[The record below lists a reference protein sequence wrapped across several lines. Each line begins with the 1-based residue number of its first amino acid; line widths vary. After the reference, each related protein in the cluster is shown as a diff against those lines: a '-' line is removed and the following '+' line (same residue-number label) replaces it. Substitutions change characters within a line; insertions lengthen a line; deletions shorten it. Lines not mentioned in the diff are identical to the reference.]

1 MQSLFI
7 VIHKYIYCYTY
18 SYISSSIFRDELNL
32 APSDVLEALNRLLD
46 DNKELLIPE
55 TGELVHP
62 VDGFRLFA
70 TQNPP
75 GAYGGRK
82 PLSRAFR
89 NRFLELCVSDLPHSE
104 VEEIVTE
111 SCGIPPKFSKVLV
124 SVMKELQIRRQQS
137 NLFSGKH
144 GSVTT
149 RDLIKWGRR
158 QPATL
163 EALAIEG
170 YMLLAEKLRTEEE
183 QQSVHAILSSACKAS
198 FSSVSIYSA
207 PKEQVDSLLAM
218 SDMLKNGSLSVEGI
232 KEVAI
237 TSSLRRLWTLVGRAI
252 EFNEPALLIGDTGS
266 GKTTVCQLLT
276 SYRHQNI
283 RILNCHQSTET
294 SDIIGGLRPVRGREA
309 IETQIK
315 DEILSFRT
323 KMNLLQ
329 TSVSALYLIT
339 SDPTTTETLV
349 KSTGSSDSFIKSV
362 LSNFD
367 SVLKSVLDVTSA
379 FYRDSVV
386 SNISM
391 TVDLLSKYM
400 NVVAAATKMILAI
413 LASVDTDSKV
423 KHEPIS
429 KKQKKEKSSAKV
441 SEITS
446 SQLTE
451 VESSLIQ
458 NSEFSQNCTDCVAA
472 ASDLESAFKSV
483 SRLNSRYHAL
493 FEWQDG
499 PLVTAMKEGDVFV
512 LDEINLAE
520 DAVIER
526 LNSVL
531 ESSRS
536 ITLAEKGGLDSER
549 IIAHPNFKFLATM
562 NPGGDFGKR
571 ELSPALRSRFTE
583 IFVPT
588 KFDEND
594 IAAIVMESLKSQSL
608 IAFTSQRDTV
618 ISIAQEIALI
628 MVNFL
633 KWLKSISVIDSSIK
647 VDMSVRELL
656 AWSKFISLWISRA
669 DSISS
674 MRQESFYAL
683 FHGIYMVL
691 LDGLGIGASV
701 PRDVITT
708 FKMLCVDQLLSL
720 CPIEIQSLIRQHISP
735 PDAKECTFVQ
745 DTNGDHQAHV
755 NFKLGFFSTSVGPL
769 FRNPIS
775 KTSDTNEM
783 SGQIALPSS
792 QYVLSAKS
800 TSLNL
805 WRILRALQI
814 SRPILL
820 EGPPGVGKSSIVSHL
835 ARITGHALVRINLS
849 EHSEIS
855 DLLGTDLPTTSSSS
869 SSIGI
874 EDGDDKGDRK
884 NSNTS
889 SQAPKFVFCE
899 GVFLTAM
906 RRGDW
911 VLLDELN
918 LAPQSV
924 LEGLNACLDHRGE
937 VFLPE
942 LNRTVHC
949 APSFRVFCA
958 QNPMAEGGGRKGLPQ
973 SFLSRFSRVFVEAM
987 TEEDML
993 EIALQSWD
1001 YEVNKLVSSV
1011 LTSTST
1017 SVATHSTSFANLQSE
1032 EIKQYVYSMVKFVFK
1047 LQTEVSAHTSF
1058 GVDGS
1063 PWEFNL
1069 RDLIRWIE
1077 FTLTLYQLS
1086 TDSIYTSDQNQL
1098 WYNTAKSTHKDDHF
1112 HYILNEGG
1120 YILFVS
1126 RFRSAE
1132 DREKVC
1138 LLFSDCFGFSLNVYQ
1153 ASGQSI
1159 ILFNKDKILKDDS
1172 ITPSYQRLEDLL
1184 PTKESPRLRGSLRKV
1199 LDMLSFSTNL
1209 HWPVLIVGSSGS
1221 GKRRSVRKLA
1231 AMTGNRLVETCVT
1244 SSTDSTELLGSF
1256 EQKSASS
1263 YLYKGIEETRAAL
1276 QLIHQF
1282 IQRATNEKSSVLR
1295 DTVMSTKPEITR
1307 LQSEF
1312 KYLLYTAEQIDA
1324 TNKLQL
1330 DDGTK
1335 LIEKLGLFCQSLL
1348 SVQSFLR
1355 DQVPN
1360 SHCWH
1365 HTLGNA
1371 EAYINL
1377 AQQYFNKCSVFC
1389 TSSADSGGFEW
1400 VDGVVVE
1407 ALLHGHWL
1415 LIDNINLC
1423 SASVLDRFNSLLE
1436 RDGSLLLTESG
1447 DGRVVQAHPSFKVFF
1462 VMVSS

>member
-1 MQSLFI
+1 M
-7 VIHKYIYCYTY
+7 
-18 SYISSSIFRDELNL
+18 

-62 VDGFRLFA
+62 VAGFMLFA

-124 SVMKELQIRRQQS
+124 TVMKELQIRRQQS

-144 GSVTT
+144 GAVTT

-163 EALAIEG
+163 EAVTIEG

-183 QQSVHAILSSACKAS
+183 QQSVLAILQTACKTT
-198 FSSVSIYSA
+198 FSPVSIYAGPTHSDTLM
-207 PKEQVDSLLAM
+207 EM
-218 SDMLKNGSLSVEGI
+218 SNMLRNGTISVEGI
-232 KEVAI
+232 KEIAI
-237 TSSLRRLWTLVGRAI
+237 TSSLRRLWTLVGRAMQ
-252 EFNEPALLIGDTGS
+252 FNEPALLIGDTGS
-266 GKTTVCQLLT
+266 GKTTVCQLLAA
-276 SYRHQNI
+276 YRQQNI

-309 IETQIK
+309 IGI
-315 DEILSFRT
+315 EINEEIISFREKIRNFHST
-323 KMNLLQ
+323 GSSLLAMIPDLAIDDNVAASDSSL
-329 TSVSALYLIT
+329 TSVLTRLKVDLTASLACIAEMDDDLSTNISST
-339 SDPTTTETLV
+339 VTELV
-349 KSTGSSDSFIKSV
+349 KSTKSI
-362 LSNFD
+362 SN
-367 SVLKSVLDVTSA
+367 TSA
-379 FYRDSVV
+379 VIKQV
-386 SNISM
+386 LALISNM
-391 TVDLLSKYM
+391 SKL
-400 NVVAAATKMILAI
+400 KL
-413 LASVDTDSKV
+413 
-423 KHEPIS
+423 EPTS
-429 KKQKKEKSSAKV
+429 KKQKKDKSVPSTAVPTELESA
-441 SEITS
+441 
-446 SQLTE
+446 
-451 VESSLIQ
+451 LIQ
-458 NSEFSQNCTDCVAA
+458 NAQFSKLCTDCIMMITDV
-472 ASDLESAFKSV
+472 ESV
-483 SRLNSRYHAL
+483 THTVTRLHSRYHAL

-499 PLVTAMKEGDVFV
+499 PLVTAMKQGDVFV

-583 IFVPT
+583 IYVPT
-588 KFDEND
+588 RFEEED
-594 IAAIVMESLKSQSL
+594 ISAIVMESLKSQSL
-608 IAFTSQRDTV
+608 KTSTAGRDVVVTIAR
-618 ISIAQEIALI
+618 EIAII
-628 MVNFL
+628 MVKFL
-633 KWLKSISVIDSSIK
+633 KWLKSVAVVDSSIK

-656 AWSKFISLWISRA
+656 AWSKFISLWISRSA
-669 DSISS
+669 SISS
-674 MRQESFYAL
+674 IRDEAFYAL

-701 PRDVITT
+701 PREVITA
-708 FKMLCVDQLLSL
+708 FKTSCVEHLLSL
-720 CPIEIQSLIRQHISP
+720 CPIETQPSIRHHISP
-735 PDAKECTFVQ
+735 PDAHDCTFVRTLDGNNQ
-745 DTNGDHQAHV
+745 PGI

-769 FRNPIS
+769 FGSPNSLHDSEI
-775 KTSDTNEM
+775 TEINE
-783 SGQIALPSS
+783 SVALPSS
-792 QYVLSAKS
+792 QYVLTAKS

-835 ARITGHALVRINLS
+835 ATITGHSLVRINLS

-855 DLLGTDLPTTSSSS
+855 DLLGTDLPTTSSMSKS
-869 SSIGI
+869 
-874 EDGDDKGDRK
+874 DGDGVGKGAD
-884 NSNTS
+884 TS
-889 SQAPKFVFCE
+889 TQSPKFVFCE

-958 QNPMAEGGGRKGLPQ
+958 QNPMGEGGGRKGLPQ

-1001 YEVNKLVSSV
+1001 YEVEKLASMSP
-1011 LTSTST
+1011 LS
-1017 SVATHSTSFANLQSE
+1017 ATLQFHAPLSD
-1032 EIKQYVYSMVKFVFK
+1032 IGRQYVCSMVRFVFR
-1047 LQTEVSAHTSF
+1047 LQTEVSSHTSF

-1077 FTLTLYQLS
+1077 FTLTLYQLCTVS
-1086 TDSIYTSDQNQL
+1086 AP
-1098 WYNTAKSTHKDDHF
+1098 NTTYFWTMLDPMQDHRF
-1112 HYILNEGG
+1112 TYILNEGG
-1120 YILFVS
+1120 YLLFVS
-1126 RFRSAE
+1126 RFRSSE

-1138 LLFSDCFGFSLNVYQ
+1138 QLFSCCFGFPLEVYQ
-1153 ASGQSI
+1153 PSGDSVV
-1159 ILFNKDKILKDDS
+1159 LFSVESVSTKDS
-1172 ITPSYQRLEDLL
+1172 QGLL
-1184 PTKESPRLRGSLRKV
+1184 CNHYRDISSSPESPRLRGSLRKV
-1199 LDMLSFSTNL
+1199 LEMLSFSVNL
-1209 HWPVLIVGSSGS
+1209 QWPVLLVGSTGS

-1231 AMTGNRLVETCVT
+1231 EMSGHRLVETCVT
-1244 SSTDSTELLGSF
+1244 NSTDSTELLGSF

-1263 YLYKGIEETRAAL
+1263 YLHKGVEEARAAL
-1276 QLIHQF
+1276 SLISRVIPH
-1282 IQRATNEKSSVLR
+1282 ILSEKSSALREAVASTEAEVSRLR
-1295 DTVMSTKPEITR
+1295 DELNELS
-1307 LQSEF
+1307 SE
-1312 KYLLYTAEQIDA
+1312 ADDVDA
-1324 TNKLQL
+1324 NNKLSL
-1330 DDGTK
+1330 DDGSK
-1335 LIEKLGLFCQSLL
+1335 LLDKLGLFLNC
-1348 SVQSFLR
+1348 VQAVRSFLCE
-1355 DQVPN
+1355 QVP
-1360 SHCWH
+1360 STHPWFH
-1365 HTLGNA
+1365 ALGKT
-1371 EAYINL
+1371 EAYENL
-1377 AQQYFNKCSVFC
+1377 SRQYLKKCRDFC
-1389 TSSADSGGFEW
+1389 SPDSSESGGFEW
-1400 VDGVVVE
+1400 VDGIVVE

-1415 LIDNINLC
+1415 LIDNINMC

-1436 RDGSLLLTESG
+1436 RGGSLLLTESG
-1447 DGRVVQAHPSFKVFF
+1447 DGRVVQAHPDFKVFF
-1462 VMVSS
+1462 VMVRI